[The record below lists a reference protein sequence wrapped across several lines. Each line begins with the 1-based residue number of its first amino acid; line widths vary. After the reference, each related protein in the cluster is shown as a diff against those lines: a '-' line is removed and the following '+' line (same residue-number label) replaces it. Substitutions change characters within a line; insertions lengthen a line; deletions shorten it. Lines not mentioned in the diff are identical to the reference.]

1 MDSIAIAGV
10 AMSMQSAR
18 LQQSVS
24 MAILKKQL
32 DTTQE
37 SAQGLIDMLAANN
50 QAMELSV
57 NPHLGSRMDIM
68 A

>member
-1 MDSIAIAGV
+1 MDSMAIAGL
-10 AMSMQSAR
+10 AMNMQTAR

-24 MAILKKQL
+24 MAIMKKQL

-37 SAQGLIDMLAANN
+37 SAQGLIDMLAASN
-50 QAMELSV
+50 QAMEQSV
-57 NPHLGSRMDIM
+57 TPHLGSRMDIM